1 MRIAVYC
8 GANVGTRPAYEE
20 TAKKLGQWMAKNGHI
35 LVFGGGGVGL
45 MGVVSN
51 AILDQGGQ
59 VIGIIP
65 QFLVEHEVANRRLTN
80 LIVVEDMRTRKQ
92 AMIDRADA
100 FIALPGGPGTLEEIA
115 EVISWARLGK
125 LTQPCILFNVEG
137 YYDHMAAQLD
147 RMVEDG
153 FLLQVHRDNILVA
166 DSIEA
171 INEFIC
177 NYKPLGL
184 YGE

>member
-20 TAKKLGQWMAKNGHI
+20 TAKDLGQWMAKNGHV

-45 MGVVSN
+45 RGVVSN

-65 QFLVEHEVANRRLTN
+65 QFLVDHEVANQRLTN
-80 LIVVEDMRTRKQ
+80 LIVVDDMRTRKQ

-115 EVISWARLGK
+115 EVIS
-125 LTQPCILFNVEG
+125 
-137 YYDHMAAQLD
+137 
-147 RMVEDG
+147 
-153 FLLQVHRDNILVA
+153 
-166 DSIEA
+166 
-171 INEFIC
+171 
-177 NYKPLGL
+177 
-184 YGE
+184 

>member
-8 GANVGTRPAYEE
+8 GANVGTRPAYAA
-20 TAKKLGQWMAKNGHI
+20 TAKELGQWMAKNGHV
-35 LVFGGGGVGL
+35 LVFGGGGIGL

-80 LIVVEDMRTRKQ
+80 LIVVDDMRTRKQ
-92 AMIDRADA
+92 AMIDRSDA
-100 FIALPGGPGTLEEIA
+100 FIALPGGPGTLDEIA
-115 EVISWARLGK
+115 EVISWVRLGK
-125 LTQPCILFNVEG
+125 LTQPCIFFNVEG

-153 FLLQVHRDNILVA
+153 FLLQAHRDNILVA
-166 DSIEA
+166 DNIET
-171 INEFIC
+171 INKFIC